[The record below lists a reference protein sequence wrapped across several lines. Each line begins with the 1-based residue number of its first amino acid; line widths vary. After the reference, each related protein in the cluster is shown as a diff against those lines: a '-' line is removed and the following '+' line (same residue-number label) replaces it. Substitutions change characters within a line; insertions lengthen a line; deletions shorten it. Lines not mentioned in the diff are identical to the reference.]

1 MEVQRHTQI
10 STPFFACVFQFHK
23 GIPTVLQGASA
34 SLILEKQFLLL
45 ALRSPLAPLKLH
57 QKFPAVGHDGGFASF
72 VLLTRKER
80 GINDLL
86 DGPEAAG
93 EKKGNYTYQ
102 RAEVYKRSRL
112 HVFRNFGA
120 HAAHTVEYSCFNLRG

>member
-80 GINDLL
+80 GINDPL

-93 EKKGNYTYQ
+93 ERGREKRKLYIPARRGVQKEPPTCVPQFWCSRRTYCGIFM
-102 RAEVYKRSRL
+102 L
-112 HVFRNFGA
+112 
-120 HAAHTVEYSCFNLRG
+120 